1 MGIPRF
7 FYWLYKEY
15 PYVITKIQERETLLK
30 HKINIDTYAL
40 DLNAIVHPI
49 CQQVFGYG
57 QYKDGQT
64 NGNIKR
70 LMHVKK
76 VEYPSKRIECY
87 NKICEKIEE
96 MVNIVNPKS
105 KLILALDGTAGMSK
119 QYQQRQ
125 RRYRAV
131 LDNPGNE
138 KKEFD
143 IVIQKKTK
151 IKIKFKDHELPEGEL
166 IDENNPLHKVYVDY
180 VQSRGIN
187 YNEYPFLITPTAK
200 GRYANRIIIPYT
212 YKNKIV
218 GHTSRFLD
226 NKIPKYINE
235 QQPGYVFN
243 IDIQKP
249 EWQVCILTEGIFD
262 ALSID
267 GIAIMHDDISNEQA
281 QLISSLNKQIIV
293 VPDRDKTGLKIC
305 DRALE
310 LGYSVSLPNWESDIK
325 DVNDAVVRYGKLPTL
340 LSILQSATMS
350 KIKIEIQRK
359 KIEKTIR

>member
-1 MGIPRF
+1 MFDILSIIPGKKKTTSSGWHSF
-7 FYWLYKEY
+7 
-15 PYVITKIQERETLLK
+15 
-30 HKINIDTYAL
+30 
-40 DLNAIVHPI
+40 NAICCGHLGHKPDRRMRGGI
-49 CQQVFGYG
+49 KF
-57 QYKDGQT
+57 DGQT
-64 NGNIKR
+64 NWS
-70 LMHVKK
+70 MHCFNCGYKCNFVLGRSISYKTK
-76 VEYPSKRIECY
+76 QLLLWCGIDDTQIGKWSIE
-87 NKICEKIEE
+87 
-96 MVNIVNPKS
+96 S
-105 KLILALDGTAGMSK
+105 L
-119 QYQQRQ
+119 QQKD
-125 RRYRAV
+125 
-131 LDNPGNE
+131 LLE
-138 KKEFD
+138 

-166 IDENNPLHKVYVDY
+166 IDENNPLHKVYIDY

-281 QLISSLNKQIIV
+281 QLIASLNKQIIV
-293 VPDRDKTGLKIC
+293 VPDRDKAGLKIC

-325 DVNDAVVRYGKLPTL
+325 DVNDAVVRYGKLATL

-350 KIKIEIQRK
+350 KIKIEMQRK
-359 KIEKTIR
+359 KIEKTIG